1 MYSKLTYLRSYLCKP
16 EHAMGELL
24 KKASKEAYDKDMRGY
39 MHSIDNIILRKHEVS
54 THEAIKKL
62 LNPGFVR
69 KGSMK

>member
-1 MYSKLTYLRSYLCKP
+1 MYSKLTYLTPCLCKP

>member
-1 MYSKLTYLRSYLCKP
+1 
-16 EHAMGELL
+16 MGELL